1 MKKQLNPKGA
11 LLFLAFILTT
21 LTSQGQLLL
30 EENFSYN
37 TGSLLTNNGWSG
49 HSGTGTNDVYVT
61 TPTISYAGYL
71 SSGIG
76 NQAILLSN
84 GQDVN
89 KSFSQ
94 QTSGV
99 VYISFLANISSA
111 STAGDYFF
119 HLGRTVIGTDFK
131 GRIFVKRN
139 TSNKLAFGVAQNTT
153 TANYSDFIYDL
164 NTTYLI
170 VLRYNIVDGSSNDFS
185 EIIINPSLS
194 GSLPVSGWIANTD
207 AAGTDLT
214 NVGSVALRQGTS
226 TTGPSLII
234 DGIRVSK
241 TWEGITGSIDAPEIS
256 ASPESLSGFSYIV
269 GKGPSSAQGFVIN
282 GSNLVGNITITP
294 PANYEISTES
304 GSSFVPTNQIVVAPT
319 SGSVI
324 NKTIYS
330 RLKAGLAVGDY
341 SSQLISIST
350 SGATSISVSC
360 SGTVLPTPEPVNHVI
375 SFSAN
380 AVSTNQIDLSWLDG
394 TSPAEGYLIKGSE
407 TSFEA
412 ITNPTDGIAE
422 PNGFLVNNVAAGTQ
436 GFSFTGLN
444 SNSNYFFK
452 IFPYNGNGININYK
466 TNQTVPQSS
475 ATTLGSPSVNEI
487 IVPRYIQGKKEPNN
501 ERVPFACRL
510 ELINLSP
517 NTTYRYINQVV
528 LASDGPTFPGAAN
541 SIYVNAD
548 NTFTRTNNAAL
559 SIPGNYGEFTTNASG
574 SYTGRFITEPTG
586 NDRFM
591 AGNELFIRIRLNDGN
606 NGTSA
611 VTFVTTTSPITVLG
625 FGTTSSANQG
635 TAVRGESDA
644 SSKNFVFLYD
654 NESGSGRPIYG
665 TSIESTGAD
674 FAANSWAP
682 FFRQKVVGKNGA
694 WGGILPNS
702 NANGVKLIQER
713 SLLDGS
719 VVSNKT
725 SANGIWG
732 ATNTVSPGGGLSNV
746 LVIATGPVPLTAVD
760 DNATTLI
767 NEQVSIEVL
776 NNDITGS
783 TPIILSSIAFVPGTG
798 PDASTQGTFSLNPST
813 GIVTFTPKTGFLGT
827 VSIDYHVCDMNDFC
841 DVATITV
848 NVIVGL
854 TNYYPAMGPGTLAF
868 EDLWPGKGDYDF
880 NDLVIDYQFELISNP
895 SNFIE
900 QIKGVFVIR
909 AFGASLENGFGFQFS
924 GNFDPY
930 DLTVSGF
937 NLSEDYIVLEPNG
950 IEADQTKPTIIVF
963 DNAFALMNHPGIGTG
978 VNTEPNAPFI
988 TPVTLNITINFKPDT
1003 YSYNDIDISSFNP
1016 FLIVNKNRDVEI
1028 HLPNYPPTDLADLSL
1043 FGTWDDDSDP
1053 SSNRWYVNDKN
1064 LPWAINIYESFAYP
1078 IERQDILQVHLKFAE
1093 WAMSGGT
1100 LYPDWYKNL
1109 AGYRNN
1115 SLIYQVPAK

>member
-111 STAGDYFF
+111 STTGDYFF

-380 AVSTNQIDLSWLDG
+380 AVSINQIDLSWLDG

-444 SNSNYFFK
+444 SNSNYFF
-452 IFPYNGNGININYK
+452 
-466 TNQTVPQSS
+466 
-475 ATTLGSPSVNEI
+475 
-487 IVPRYIQGKKEPNN
+487 
-501 ERVPFACRL
+501 
-510 ELINLSP
+510 
-517 NTTYRYINQVV
+517 
-528 LASDGPTFPGAAN
+528 
-541 SIYVNAD
+541 
-548 NTFTRTNNAAL
+548 
-559 SIPGNYGEFTTNASG
+559 
-574 SYTGRFITEPTG
+574 
-586 NDRFM
+586 
-591 AGNELFIRIRLNDGN
+591 
-606 NGTSA
+606 
-611 VTFVTTTSPITVLG
+611 
-625 FGTTSSANQG
+625 
-635 TAVRGESDA
+635 
-644 SSKNFVFLYD
+644 
-654 NESGSGRPIYG
+654 
-665 TSIESTGAD
+665 
-674 FAANSWAP
+674 
-682 FFRQKVVGKNGA
+682 
-694 WGGILPNS
+694 
-702 NANGVKLIQER
+702 
-713 SLLDGS
+713 
-719 VVSNKT
+719 
-725 SANGIWG
+725 
-732 ATNTVSPGGGLSNV
+732 
-746 LVIATGPVPLTAVD
+746 
-760 DNATTLI
+760 
-767 NEQVSIEVL
+767 
-776 NNDITGS
+776 
-783 TPIILSSIAFVPGTG
+783 
-798 PDASTQGTFSLNPST
+798 
-813 GIVTFTPKTGFLGT
+813 
-827 VSIDYHVCDMNDFC
+827 
-841 DVATITV
+841 
-848 NVIVGL
+848 
-854 TNYYPAMGPGTLAF
+854 
-868 EDLWPGKGDYDF
+868 
-880 NDLVIDYQFELISNP
+880 
-895 SNFIE
+895 
-900 QIKGVFVIR
+900 
-909 AFGASLENGFGFQFS
+909 
-924 GNFDPY
+924 
-930 DLTVSGF
+930 
-937 NLSEDYIVLEPNG
+937 
-950 IEADQTKPTIIVF
+950 
-963 DNAFALMNHPGIGTG
+963 
-978 VNTEPNAPFI
+978 
-988 TPVTLNITINFKPDT
+988 
-1003 YSYNDIDISSFNP
+1003 
-1016 FLIVNKNRDVEI
+1016 
-1028 HLPNYPPTDLADLSL
+1028 
-1043 FGTWDDDSDP
+1043 
-1053 SSNRWYVNDKN
+1053 
-1064 LPWAINIYESFAYP
+1064 
-1078 IERQDILQVHLKFAE
+1078 
-1093 WAMSGGT
+1093 
-1100 LYPDWYKNL
+1100 
-1109 AGYRNN
+1109 
-1115 SLIYQVPAK
+1115 